1 MNVIFGT
8 ESYLPHML
16 TFNFTSNLF
25 GHSINFLELT
35 TRAEG
40 FDELISSFII
50 PEKWFN
56 EESILKQK
64 GLKNVFD
71 IFRKWI
77 ESLKKDNSGKFS

>member
-8 ESYLPHML
+8 ESYLPRML
-16 TFNFTSNLF
+16 MFNFTSNLF

-40 FDELISSFII
+40 FDELISSII
-50 PEKWFN
+50 ISEKWFN
-56 EESILKQK
+56 EESILKEN
-64 GLKNVFD
+64 GLKHVLD
-71 IFRKWI
+71 IFRKWF